1 MHETSNTT
9 RFYRPELDALRF
21 FAFTCVFFFHF
32 MDYVPVDQK
41 TQPIFYTFCTAGAFG
56 VPVFFLL
63 SSFLI
68 VELLLRELKKTE
80 TINIKSFYTRRIL
93 RIWPLYFAV
102 FIGLII
108 LGQFIPGVATNKVS
122 AWLAFLFFY
131 GNWYI
136 FHFGWIGG
144 PIDPLWSIAV
154 EEQFYI
160 AIPLLTKMGG
170 RKLLTKV
177 SIGLLLV
184 SYALCV
190 YYAKLQYSGESGQW
204 LNSFFQFQFFAG
216 GALLAILLKGRIP
229 EWTILIRTIL
239 FFVALSCW
247 FFAVYGFGVK
257 SYDGHPTIFGA
268 ILGWLLVL
276 GGSILFFLTTLGT
289 PQKFIPKIFVYL
301 GRISFGLYMFHS
313 LVFHLVFNNF
323 KTYWEK
329 PLLLFQFSSITIYL
343 IGTILVFLIT
353 IIMAGLSYRY
363 FERPFLK
370 LKERFAIINSRPE

>member
-1 MHETSNTT
+1 MSKTPNST

-21 FAFTCVFFFHF
+21 FAFICVFFFHF

-41 TQPIFYTFCTAGAFG
+41 SQPIFYTFCTAGAFG
-56 VPVFFLL
+56 VPIFFLL

-108 LGQFIPGVATNKVS
+108 LGQFIPGIATDKIS
-122 AWLAFLFFY
+122 AWLAFLLFY

-177 SIGLLLV
+177 SIALLIV
-184 SYALCV
+184 SYGLCV
-190 YYAKLQYSGESGQW
+190 YYAKLQYIGESGQW

-216 GALLAILLKGRIP
+216 GALLAIFLKGRIP
-229 EWTILIRTIL
+229 KWTILIRLIL
-239 FFVALSCW
+239 FIIALSCW

-257 SYDGHPTIFGA
+257 SYDGHPTVIGA

-276 GGSILFFLTTLGT
+276 GGSSLFFITTLGT
-289 PQKFIPKIFVYL
+289 PQKFIPKILVYL

-313 LVFHLVFNNF
+313 LIFHLIFNNF
-323 KTYWEK
+323 KPYWEK
-329 PLLLFQFSSITIYL
+329 PLLYCQFSSITISI
-343 IGTILVFLIT
+343 IGTILVFVFTVGI
-353 IIMAGLSYRY
+353 ASLSYRY

-370 LKERFAIINSRPE
+370 LKERYAIINSRPE

>member
-1 MHETSNTT
+1 MTKTTNTT

-21 FAFTCVFFFHF
+21 FAFMCVFFFHF
-32 MDYVPVDQK
+32 MDYVPIDQK
-41 TQPIFYTFCTAGAFG
+41 SQPIFHTFCTSGSFG

-68 VELLLRELKKTE
+68 VELLLRELKKTD

-108 LGQFIPGVATNKVS
+108 IGQFIPGVATNKIS
-122 AWLAFLFFY
+122 AWLAFIFFY

-170 RKLLTKV
+170 KKLLTII
-177 SIGLLLV
+177 SIVLLII
-184 SYALCV
+184 SYILCV
-190 YYAKLQYSGESGQW
+190 YYAKLEYSGESGQW

-216 GALLAILLKGRIP
+216 GALLAIFLKGRVP
-229 EWTILIRTIL
+229 EWSILTRTIL
-239 FFVALSCW
+239 FTTGILCW
-247 FFAVYGFGVK
+247 FFAVYGLGVK
-257 SYDGHPTIFGA
+257 SYDGHPTVSGA

-276 GGSILFFLTTLGT
+276 TGSVLFFITTLGT
-289 PQKFIPKIFVYL
+289 PQKYIPKVFVYF

-313 LVFHLVFNNF
+313 LVFHLIFNNF
-323 KTYWEK
+323 RQYWER
-329 PLLLFQFSSITIYL
+329 PFLNWHFSSITISI
-343 IGTILVFLIT
+343 IGTILVFVFT
-353 IIMAGLSYRY
+353 VGMAGLSYRY

>member
-1 MHETSNTT
+1 MPKPSNTS
-9 RFYRPELDALRF
+9 RFYCPELDALRF
-21 FAFTCVFFFHF
+21 FAFVCVFFFHF

-41 TQPIFYTFCTAGAFG
+41 TQPIFYTFCTTGAFG
-56 VPVFFLL
+56 VPIFFLL

-68 VELLLRELKKTE
+68 VELLLRELSKTD

-102 FIGLII
+102 FIGLIV
-108 LGQFIPGVATNKVS
+108 LGQFISGVATNNTS
-122 AWLAFLFFY
+122 AWLAFIFFY

-160 AIPLLTKMGG
+160 AIPLLTRMGG

-177 SIGLLLV
+177 SVVLLLI

-190 YYAKLQYSGESGQW
+190 YYAKLEYSGESGQW
-204 LNSFFQFQFFAG
+204 LNSFFQFQFFAV
-216 GALLAILLKGRIP
+216 GALLAIFLKGQTP
-229 EWTILIRTIL
+229 KWTIITRIIL
-239 FFVALSCW
+239 FIVAMFCW
-247 FFAVYGFGVK
+247 FFAVYGLGVK
-257 SYDGHPTIFGA
+257 SYDGHPTVFGA
-268 ILGWLLVL
+268 IFGWLLVL
-276 GGSILFFLTTLGT
+276 GGSILFFISTLGIS
-289 PQKFIPKIFVYL
+289 QNFIPKALVYL

-313 LVFHLVFNNF
+313 LIFHLIFINF
-323 KTYWEK
+323 RPYWEK
-329 PLLLFQFSSITIYL
+329 SLAVLQLSATSLSI
-343 IGTILVFLIT
+343 IGTLLVFTFTVGI
-353 IIMAGLSYRY
+353 ASLSYRY

>member
-1 MHETSNTT
+1 MPKTSDTI

-21 FAFTCVFFFHF
+21 FAFMCVFFFHF

-56 VPVFFLL
+56 VPIFFLL

-68 VELLLRELKKTE
+68 VELLLRELKKTD
-80 TINIKSFYTRRIL
+80 TIHIKSFYTRRIL

-108 LGQFIPGVATNKVS
+108 LGQFIPGVATNKVY

-177 SIGLLLV
+177 SIALLIV

-204 LNSFFQFQFFAG
+204 LNSFFQFQFFAA
-216 GALLAILLKGRIP
+216 GALLAIFLKGRIP
-229 EWTILIRTIL
+229 KWTISIRFIL
-239 FFVALSCW
+239 FIIALFCW

-257 SYDGHPTIFGA
+257 SYDGHPTVSGA

-276 GGSILFFLTTLGT
+276 GGSTLFFLTTLGT
-289 PQKFIPKIFVYL
+289 PQKFIPKSLVYL

-329 PLLLFQFSSITIYL
+329 PLLHWKFSSMTISV
-343 IGTILVFLIT
+343 IGTILVFVFT
-353 IIMAGLSYRY
+353 VGMASLSYRY

>member
-1 MHETSNTT
+1 MPKTPHST

-21 FAFTCVFFFHF
+21 FAFVCVFFFHF

-56 VPVFFLL
+56 VPIFFLL

-68 VELLLRELKKTE
+68 VELLLRELTKTD

-108 LGQFIPGVATNKVS
+108 LGQFIPGVATNNVS
-122 AWLAFLFFY
+122 AWFAFLFFY

-177 SIGLLLV
+177 SIGLLLL
-184 SYALCV
+184 SYGLCV

-204 LNSFFQFQFFAG
+204 VNSFFQFQFFAG
-216 GALLAILLKGRIP
+216 GALLAIFLKGRIP

-257 SYDGHPTIFGA
+257 SYDGHPTVPGA

-276 GGSILFFLTTLGT
+276 GGSILFFISILGT
-289 PQKFIPKIFVYL
+289 PQKFTPKIFVYL

-313 LVFHLVFNNF
+313 LVFHLIFNNF
-323 KTYWEK
+323 KPYWEK
-329 PLLLFQFSSITIYL
+329 TLLNLQFSSMTISV
-343 IGTILVFLIT
+343 IGTILVFVFT
-353 IIMAGLSYRY
+353 VGMASLSYRY